1 MVFRD
6 SVGLV
11 DVMKV
16 RLLSACF
23 VVFLC
28 LIQVE
33 PVFAANL
40 LDSLNIGFLGVDEK
54 KSEKIIWQDGPNR
67 YIKIVPQDST
77 NFGLNEHPVNL
88 SAEDINI
95 SLSQLKIDTGRGVIP
110 VFSEEQI
117 IRLSDGLASGLSV
130 ANTEQDIIFV
140 LEKPE
145 SQMMG
150 QTNADFFVAGR
161 VFYQWG
167 RLNLVLGDY
176 DRVRNIGFESAY
188 DPKSADT
195 HNYRFDHGKRTSE
208 SVSPNLIDKKAFDT
222 PGISN
227 KFVTSGRRSDWFQ
240 VDVNKISSAFD
251 KRKRM
256 AFQQAKSEKLMEM
269 QSLFGSGSGASPVTS
284 GRTIEER
291 LVSLNSLKNKGLIS
305 EEEYSLKRKQILDD
319 L

>member
-1 MVFRD
+1 
-6 SVGLV
+6 
-11 DVMKV
+11 MKV

-23 VVFLC
+23 VVFLA
-28 LIQVE
+28 LVRAE
-33 PVFAANL
+33 SAFAANF
-40 LDSLNIGFLGVDEK
+40 LDNLNVGFLGVEEK
-54 KSEKIIWQDGPNR
+54 KIEKVVWQDGPNR

-88 SAEDINI
+88 SEEDINI
-95 SLSQLKIDTGRGVIP
+95 SLSQLKVDTGRGVLP

-117 IRLSDGLASGLSV
+117 NQLSAGLASGLNR
-130 ANTEQDIIFV
+130 AATDQDIIFV
-140 LEKPE
+140 LEKSE
-145 SQMMG
+145 SKMMDSKKA
-150 QTNADFFVAGR
+150 TYFVAGR

-176 DRVRNIGFESAY
+176 DSVRSIGFESAY
-188 DPKSADT
+188 DPTSADT
-195 HNYRFDHGKRTSE
+195 VNYSFEHGKRTSE

-240 VDVNKISSAFD
+240 IDVNKIASAFD

-256 AFQQAKSEKLMEM
+256 AFRQAKSEKLTEM
-269 QSLFGSGSGASPVTS
+269 QSLFVHGQQSAKS

-291 LVSLNSLKNKGLIS
+291 LVSLNSLKEKGLVS
-305 EEEYSLKRKQILDD
+305 DEEYRLKRKQILDD

>member
-1 MVFRD
+1 MLD
-6 SVGLV
+6 WLNI
-11 DVMKV
+11 MKV

-23 VVFLC
+23 VVFLG
-28 LIQVE
+28 LVHVE
-33 PVFAANL
+33 PLLAANF
-40 LDSLNIGFLGVDEK
+40 LDSLNVGFLGVDEK
-54 KSEKIIWQDGPNR
+54 KAEKVIWQDGPNR

-88 SAEDINI
+88 SEEDINI
-95 SLSQLKIDTGRGVIP
+95 SLSQLKIDTGRGVFP

-117 IRLSDGLASGLSV
+117 LRLSAGLASGLNTAS
-130 ANTEQDIIFV
+130 TEQDIIFV
-140 LEKPE
+140 LEKSE

-150 QTNADFFVAGR
+150 YQNADYFVAGR

-195 HNYRFDHGKRTSE
+195 VNYSFEHGKRTSE
-208 SVSPNLIDKKAFDT
+208 SVSPNLIDKKVFDT

-256 AFQQAKSEKLMEM
+256 AFREAKNEKLMEM
-269 QSLFGSGSGASPVTS
+269 RSLFGAGQGASPAKS

-291 LVSLNSLKNKGLIS
+291 LVSLNSLKEKGLIS